1 MGQEFQAGTN
11 QSLRIGEL
19 ASRAAM
25 TVDAI
30 RFYEKRGLL
39 PKAQRSAGRFRVYSP
54 SDLERVRF
62 IRQMQ
67 ALGFSL
73 REIRELVDLRGRKTE
88 ACETVRKLLHEKLA
102 ATRSKARQLKQLET
116 ELLADLRKCNEELR
130 HRRKHKPCP
139 CPVLEEA
146 EK

>member
-1 MGQEFQAGTN
+1 
-11 QSLRIGEL
+11 
-19 ASRAAM
+19 M

-39 PKAQRSAGRFRVYSP
+39 PKAQRTAGHFRVYSP
-54 SDLERVRF
+54 GDLERVRF

-73 REIRELVDLRGRKTE
+73 KEIRELVNLRGRKTE
-88 ACETVRKLLHEKLA
+88 ACETVRQLLQEKLA
-102 ATRSKARQLKQLET
+102 STRTKAQQLKQLEA

-130 HRRKHKPCP
+130 HRRRHKPCP
-139 CPVLEEA
+139 CPVLEGP

>member
-1 MGQEFQAGTN
+1 MGQEFQADTLP
-11 QSLRIGEL
+11 SLRIGEL

-25 TVDAI
+25 TVDDI

-39 PKAQRSAGRFRVYSP
+39 PKAQRSTGHFRIYSP
-54 SDLERVRF
+54 RDLERVRF

-73 REIRELVDLRGRKTE
+73 REIRELVDLRSRKTE
-88 ACETVRKLLHEKLA
+88 ACERVRKLLQEKLA
-102 ATRSKARQLKQLET
+102 ATREKERQLKQLEA

-130 HRRKHKPCP
+130 YRRRHKPCP
-139 CPVLEEA
+139 CPVLQEA

>member
-1 MGQEFQAGTN
+1 VGQEFQAGTS

-39 PKAQRSAGRFRVYSP
+39 PKAQRSTGHFRVYSP
-54 SDLERVRF
+54 RDLERVRF
-62 IRQMQ
+62 IQQMQ

-73 REIRELVDLRGRKTE
+73 REIRELVDLRDRKTD

-102 ATRSKARQLKQLET
+102 TTRAKARQLKRLEV
-116 ELLADLRKCNEELR
+116 ELLADLRKCTEELK
-130 HRRKHKPCP
+130 HRRKHTPCP
-139 CPVLEEA
+139 CPVLGDEQ
-146 EK
+146 K

>member
-1 MGQEFQAGTN
+1 VGQEFQAGTG

-39 PKAQRSAGRFRVYSP
+39 PRAQRSAGHFRLYGP
-54 SDLERVRF
+54 RGLERVRF

-73 REIRELVDLRGRKTE
+73 REIRELV
-88 ACETVRKLLHEKLA
+88 
-102 ATRSKARQLKQLET
+102 
-116 ELLADLRKCNEELR
+116 ELR
-130 HRRKHKPCP
+130 SQDGSVRDGQKTI
-139 CPVLEEA
+139 A
-146 EK
+146 

>member
-1 MGQEFQAGTN
+1 VGQEFQTDTS

-30 RFYEKRGLL
+30 RFYEKSGLL
-39 PKAQRSAGRFRVYSP
+39 PKAQRSAGHFRVYSP
-54 SDLERVRF
+54 RDLERVRF

-73 REIRELVDLRGRKTE
+73 REVRELVDLRARKTE
-88 ACETVRKLLHEKLA
+88 ACETVRKLLREKLA
-102 ATRSKARQLKQLET
+102 ATRAKARQLKQLET